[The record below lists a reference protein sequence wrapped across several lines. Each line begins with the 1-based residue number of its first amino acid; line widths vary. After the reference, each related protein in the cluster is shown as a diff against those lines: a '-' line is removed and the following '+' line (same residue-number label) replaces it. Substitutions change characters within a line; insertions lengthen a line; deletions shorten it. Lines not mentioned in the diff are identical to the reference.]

1 LAKVLLILSQAFT
14 RVSENSI
21 EGTDKKRNKFWDEV
35 AVVFNQ
41 LKKQQESYNNRV
53 WKKNKYN
60 QVLMRGEFLS
70 SDEDDNSE
78 FVVPSRTASSL
89 QQKWSKSVLPL
100 VRKFISLTKR
110 FPMESGE
117 GKLSRC
123 VV

>member
-1 LAKVLLILSQAFT
+1 
-14 RVSENSI
+14 
-21 EGTDKKRNKFWDEV
+21 
-35 AVVFNQ
+35 
-41 LKKQQESYNNRV
+41 
-53 WKKNKYN
+53 
-60 QVLMRGEFLS
+60 MRGEFLS

-100 VRKFISLTKR
+100 VRKFISLTNR